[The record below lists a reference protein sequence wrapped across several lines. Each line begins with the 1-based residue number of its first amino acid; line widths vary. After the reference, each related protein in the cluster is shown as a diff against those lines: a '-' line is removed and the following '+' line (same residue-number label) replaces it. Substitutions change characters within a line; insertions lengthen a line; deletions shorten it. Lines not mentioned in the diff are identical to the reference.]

1 MRFSLVAAASRGRR
15 SCSLSISVVQRHW
28 LASLLDARTKES
40 TILESNPMHTSPHEA
55 ALLRALHI
63 ARDREESERTRF
75 LGALV
80 AHDLNNA
87 LFALS
92 GRLQLLK
99 RRSTDPA
106 ILKSVDEL
114 LASTRLFD
122 EMLSLLHKACPRDL
136 DHHGPSAVRT
146 AWAEALR
153 RVEATYPG
161 IIDAESAKP
170 DALPADLAFDGTQS
184 MIASAFAQCVAI
196 YRNRGA
202 PRIFIQLNATRDG
215 DFERVTITVE
225 DRGEAT
231 HEATHEANHEATHE
245 ANHEATHEAHPSRD
259 QRAWTVPSLLD
270 GSLALEMLP
279 LGAALRSIRDLGG
292 QISTEPTAR
301 GLRTA
306 LSFLARR
313 GIAMPQ
319 PSHARMD
326 RADACETGQ
335 IPAPPTRKV
344 LIADDDAAVRAVFVA
359 ALEAVGDD
367 VDTTNDP
374 SSIAMRTD
382 LGSFDVVILDAGG
395 GGLDA
400 LRTLRAR
407 GDNTPVLVASGDEVD
422 VGNDPQTAALVKPF
436 PLDVLDRELARLA
449 RLRTRHRA

>member
-1 MRFSLVAAASRGRR
+1 V
-15 SCSLSISVVQRHW
+15 
-28 LASLLDARTKES
+28 
-40 TILESNPMHTSPHEA
+40 
-55 ALLRALHI
+55 
-63 ARDREESERTRF
+63 
-75 LGALV
+75 
-80 AHDLNNA
+80 
-87 LFALS
+87 
-92 GRLQLLK
+92 
-99 RRSTDPA
+99 
-106 ILKSVDEL
+106 
-114 LASTRLFD
+114 
-122 EMLSLLHKACPRDL
+122 
-136 DHHGPSAVRT
+136 
-146 AWAEALR
+146 
-153 RVEATYPG
+153 
-161 IIDAESAKP
+161 
-170 DALPADLAFDGTQS
+170 
-184 MIASAFAQCVAI
+184 
-196 YRNRGA
+196 
-202 PRIFIQLNATRDG
+202 
-215 DFERVTITVE
+215 
-225 DRGEAT
+225 
-231 HEATHEANHEATHE
+231 
-245 ANHEATHEAHPSRD
+245 
-259 QRAWTVPSLLD
+259 WTVPSLLD

-301 GLRTA
+301 GLRTT

-335 IPAPPTRKV
+335 IPVPPTRKI